1 MAVRERMESSEDIRE
16 NALLYDVVEEHKMQ
30 DTGPQ
35 GTRVNPALL
44 HVNMEESHVKDR
56 AFEVEYPSPL
66 GINVVDSTLTLD
78 ISRISMLPQYQRVA
92 QYRWNQLYN
101 SADHFRLTKAIAK
114 ELHKNNEEYK
124 RRHSKN

>member
-1 MAVRERMESSEDIRE
+1 MAVRERMESGEDIRE
-16 NALLYDVVEEHKMQ
+16 NALLYDVVKEHEVQ
-30 DTGPQ
+30 DSGPQ

-44 HVNMEESHVKDR
+44 PVNMEESHVNNG
-56 AFEVEYPSPL
+56 AFEVEYLSAL
-66 GINVVDSTLTLD
+66 GINVVDSTSTLD
-78 ISRISMLPQYQRVA
+78 ISCISMLPQYQQVA